1 MRAGFLNTRRTG
13 TGMRWLICLLL
24 ALPLAGTAADTKKKK
39 TASAKKTAPA
49 ARAAEKATAAPT
61 LSAAPPEGELK
72 ARLAWARKEAEGLR
86 AIVAKAPQDVSARTL
101 LASLAVVVTRDLE
114 RALSIGDLDT
124 ATGLRELV
132 KGKLFDTR
140 WRLGIMGRQGDGAGF
155 YALAVMS
162 LHGILDPR
170 DAETACQLFTSAW
183 DKGELEA
190 AYRLS
195 ACTADP
201 ANSAALLQSAA
212 DAGHAAAREDLGR
225 RCLEAQPRDVACAA
239 QQIAAAAA
247 AGRPSAKSLLGW
259 MSAQGVGMPADPAR
273 AQALYLEAAQ
283 AGDLSALNNLGELY
297 ETGRGVPADAV
308 QAVARYRAAAGAG
321 FAPAQFNLGRM
332 YAGGTGV
339 ARDFGEAR
347 RWLDAALKAGIQPA
361 KQLLD
366 WLDTQS
372 RTTGSSPGGSGL
384 RRE

>member
-1 MRAGFLNTRRTG
+1 M
-13 TGMRWLICLLL
+13 WLMCLLL
-24 ALPLAGTAADTKKKK
+24 VLPLAGTAANAKKKK
-39 TASAKKTAPA
+39 AAPAKKTAPA
-49 ARAAEKATAAPT
+49 VRAAEKTTPAPT
-61 LSAAPPEGELK
+61 LSAAPPLGAAPSHVELK
-72 ARLAWARKEAEGLR
+72 ARLAWAQKEAEGLR
-86 AIVAKAPQDVSARTL
+86 AIVAKNPQDAAARTL
-101 LASLAVVVTRDLE
+101 LASLAVVATRDLE
-114 RALSIGDLDT
+114 RALSVGDIES

-140 WRLGIMGRQGDGAGF
+140 WRLGNMGRQGDGAGF
-155 YALAVMS
+155 FSLAVMS

-170 DAETACQLFTSAW
+170 DPETACQLFTSAW

-195 ACTADP
+195 ACTADH

-239 QQIAAAAA
+239 KQIAAAAA

-259 MSAQGVGMPADPAR
+259 MSAQGVGMTADPAR

-297 ETGRGVPADAV
+297 ESGRGVPADPV
-308 QAVARYRAAAGAG
+308 QAVARYREAAVAG

-339 ARDFGEAR
+339 TRDFGEAR
-347 RWLDAALKAGIQPA
+347 RWLDTALKAGIQPA

-372 RTTGSSPGGSGL
+372 RTAGSSPGGSGL